1 MLPRISN
8 RLGHRTPAGCAKK
21 AEPKLERPSNSCV
34 APPDGTKNVE
44 QALRASWRAVPGNC
58 SRTASQSGPTPR
70 SVARDRRELV
80 DRHRNEVRVG
90 GRGVGQPVGGGTVWV
105 AELFAAASSRRA
117 RSTTSSHR
125 VPGSPAPRPVS
136 AEAGDLVIS
145 CGFANSVQVL
155 DPATAAQ
162 SSESARG
169 ITDPKVRT
177 LS

>member
-1 MLPRISN
+1 M
-8 RLGHRTPAGCAKK
+8 
-21 AEPKLERPSNSCV
+21 
-34 APPDGTKNVE
+34 
-44 QALRASWRAVPGNC
+44 
-58 SRTASQSGPTPR
+58 
-70 SVARDRRELV
+70 
-80 DRHRNEVRVG
+80 
-90 GRGVGQPVGGGTVWV
+90 
-105 AELFAAASSRRA
+105 
-117 RSTTSSHR
+117 
-125 VPGSPAPRPVS
+125 S